1 MLLDPLFKDR
11 HHAGIE
17 LAKSIMVEIDQLK
30 TTYPNAHLIV
40 YALPRGGIPVAKP
53 VANLLKCPLH
63 IIVSKKITFPENPEL
78 AMGAVTADGNI
89 IWYEEDI
96 FFHKT
101 IEEQKTALDL
111 ALAKAQSQSAIFAP
125 YCTKFNAQGAI
136 AIIIDDGIAT
146 GMTMAAAALSIRSQ
160 QPAYILICAPVA
172 PKTLIPWLGEWADQL
187 IILHSPEHF
196 FNVGRFYANFTQVET
211 AEALSQLA
219 VDNSE

>member
-11 HHAGIE
+11 NHAGIE
-17 LAKSIMVEIDQLK
+17 LAKSIQVEINQLK

-78 AMGAVTADGNI
+78 ALGAVTSDGNI
-89 IWYEEDI
+89 IWCEEDV

-101 IEEQKTALDL
+101 MNEQKAALDL
-111 ALAKAQSQSAIFAP
+111 AQAKAQSQSAIFAH
-125 YCTKFNAQGAI
+125 YGAKVNIQGAI

-160 QPAYILICAPVA
+160 QPVYILICAPVA
-172 PKTLIPWLGEWADQL
+172 PKSLIPWLGQWADQL
-187 IILHSPEHF
+187 IILHSPERF
-196 FNVGRFYANFTQVET
+196 FNVGRFYANFSQVET
-211 AEALSQLA
+211 AQALAQLA
-219 VDNSE
+219 ADHSE